1 MNLEKRTN
9 AGKALGISWLVVGLQ
24 AGFSLAAS
32 SDQEILEEFLI
43 TLVTVDNVTVNVD
56 FV

>member
-9 AGKALGISWLVVGLQ
+9 AGEALEICWLVVELQ

-32 SDQEILEEFLI
+32 SDQEILRENGEKE
-43 TLVTVDNVTVNVD
+43 
-56 FV
+56 